1 MSPGRQTRKA
11 AQRTGG
17 VATRAPSPEDRQ
29 SADRLHSTAI
39 HLLRKLRRAD
49 GATGLSAPRLSALSV
64 IVFAGPINLKAL
76 AAAEQVRAPSMS
88 RLVRTLEADGLV
100 RRRQDATDGRVVHFE
115 ATAKGARILS
125 AGRARRVDVLAQAL
139 AMLPPG
145 DRATVRQALDILDA
159 TVGGLTL

>member
-1 MSPGRQTRKA
+1 MSRASGTRKA
-11 AQRTGG
+11 RQRQDDGG
-17 VATRAPSPEDRQ
+17 SRVPSPEDRR

-49 GATGLSAPRLSALSV
+49 AATGLSAPRLSALSV

-100 RRRQDATDGRVVHFE
+100 RRRQDASDGRVVHFE
-115 ATAKGARILS
+115 ATAKGTRILS
-125 AGRARRVDVLAQAL
+125 AGRARRVDALAQAL
-139 AMLPPG
+139 AALSPG
-145 DRATVRQALDILDA
+145 ERATLRQALDILEA
-159 TVGGLTL
+159 TVGELTP